1 MQMNTFEKA
10 ARFALI
16 DLLETK
22 PGQSLLVVSE
32 PRCAPISQT
41 FRKVAMSE
49 HLDPIF
55 IELPATPQKPALLS
69 EVFRKMM
76 QAVEKA
82 LVIHTKT
89 DAAMVNYLRG
99 QTHTRVVLVSGADED
114 SLHRSME
121 VNHKRLSEHCRKL
134 ADILTIGRTLK
145 LTSENGTD
153 LKVSVTQMK
162 GAAESAPLNGALSC
176 GSLPTG
182 RAYISPV
189 TNSAQGILVL
199 HAVAGQKSSGSQA
212 VQIKIRDGKIAQI
225 KGGRAAQVLRQLLR
239 IGGDSTRLLVEI
251 GFGLNDKAKLGHSAL
266 EDEKVLGT
274 AHIGFGDLSGPG
286 KSPAVFA
293 RGIINTPCMTI
304 DGQKIMD
311 LGKFSFA

>member
-1 MQMNTFEKA
+1 MHMNTFEKA
-10 ARFALI
+10 ARFALL

-22 PGQSLLVVSE
+22 PGQSLLVASE
-32 PRCAPISQT
+32 PHSAPISQA
-41 FRKVAMSE
+41 FRKVASSE

-55 IELPATPQKPALLS
+55 IELPATPQKAELLS
-69 EVFRKMM
+69 DVFRKMM

-89 DAAMVNYLRG
+89 DPAMVSYLRG
-99 QTHTRVVLVSGADED
+99 QTHTRVALVSGADED
-114 SLHRSME
+114 SLRRFLE

-145 LTSENGTD
+145 LTGENGTD

-162 GAAESAPLNGALSC
+162 GTAESAPLNGTLAC
-176 GSLPTG
+176 GSLPIG

-189 TNSAQGILVL
+189 ANSAQGILVF
-199 HAVAGQKSSGSQA
+199 HAVAGQKGSSSQP
-212 VQIKIRDGKIAQI
+212 VHIKIRDGKIAQI
-225 KGGRAAQVLRQLLR
+225 KGGRAAQALRQLLR

-274 AHIGFGDLSGPG
+274 AHLGFGDMSGPG

-293 RGIINTPCMTI
+293 RGIINAPCMTI